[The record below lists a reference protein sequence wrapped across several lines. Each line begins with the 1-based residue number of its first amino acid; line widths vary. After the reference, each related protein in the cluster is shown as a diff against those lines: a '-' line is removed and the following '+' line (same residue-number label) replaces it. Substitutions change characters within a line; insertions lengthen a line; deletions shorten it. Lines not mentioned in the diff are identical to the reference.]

1 VVEGIAGQVG
11 PLHSV
16 VTIVVLM
23 GVVMLATIGKR
34 GRRKKWLALT
44 IGMFLHLV
52 FDGVFAETEVF
63 WWPLGG
69 IDVGESTIPSFE
81 RSWQINVALEVVG
94 AALVLWFL
102 RQLAVARGSREIP
115 APPTC

>member
-1 VVEGIAGQVG
+1 
-11 PLHSV
+11 
-16 VTIVVLM
+16 
-23 GVVMLATIGKR
+23 
-34 GRRKKWLALT
+34 
-44 IGMFLHLV
+44 MFLHLV

-69 IDVGESTIPSFE
+69 IDVGESTLPSFE